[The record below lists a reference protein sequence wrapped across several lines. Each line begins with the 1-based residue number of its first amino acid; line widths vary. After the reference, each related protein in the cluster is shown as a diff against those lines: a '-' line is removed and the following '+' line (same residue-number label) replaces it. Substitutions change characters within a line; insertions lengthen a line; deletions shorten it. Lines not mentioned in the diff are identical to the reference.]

1 MKKNMLIIRLG
12 TPLPLQ
18 KEVKLMNEKIV
29 HPEDMEAGLAF
40 GWDLCGMGIVSLVRT
55 HLGAAEI
62 TRLYQE
68 LAEST
73 GDFLPV
79 VVQDL
84 DEGGCG
90 LDSVKG
96 FSQMVSDY
104 RALLPESVPQQ
115 QQYQQPSG
123 QTIEMS
129 LDELLDLANRKGGV
143 SQLSADELQLLEKL
157 SKNL

>member
-12 TPLPLQ
+12 TPLPLP

-68 LAEST
+68 LADST

-90 LDSVKG
+90 LSSVKG
-96 FSQMVSDY
+96 FNQMVSDY
-104 RALLPESVPQQ
+104 RALLQEPVPQQ
-115 QQYQQPSG
+115 QQQSNCHQV
-123 QTIEMS
+123 EMN

-143 SQLSADELQLLEKL
+143 SKLSADELQLLEKL

>member
-1 MKKNMLIIRLG
+1 
-12 TPLPLQ
+12 
-18 KEVKLMNEKIV
+18 MNEKIV

-90 LDSVKG
+90 LNRIRYCSVTGGRLRWRKA
-96 FSQMVSDY
+96 SKVYQTQAPYICPMS
-104 RALLPESVPQQ
+104 ALTKCR
-115 QQYQQPSG
+115 G
-123 QTIEMS
+123 
-129 LDELLDLANRKGGV
+129 K
-143 SQLSADELQLLEKL
+143 K
-157 SKNL
+157 

>member
-12 TPLPLQ
+12 SPLPLQ

-84 DEGGCG
+84 DDGGCG

-104 RALLPESVPQQ
+104 RALLTESVQQ
-115 QQYQQPSG
+115 QQQQPSG
-123 QTIEMS
+123 QAIEMS
-129 LDELLDLANRKGGV
+129 LDELLDLANRKGGI
-143 SQLSADELQLLEKL
+143 SQLSADERQLLEKL

>member
-12 TPLPLQ
+12 TPLPLK

-104 RALLPESVPQQ
+104 RALLTESVPQQ
-115 QQYQQPSG
+115 QQQPSG
-123 QTIEMS
+123 QAIEMS
-129 LDELLDLANRKGGV
+129 LDELLDLANRKGGI
-143 SQLSADELQLLEKL
+143 SQLSADERQLLEKL

>member
-12 TPLPLQ
+12 SPLPLP

-68 LAEST
+68 LADST

-84 DEGGCG
+84 DDGGCG
-90 LDSVKG
+90 LSSVKG
-96 FSQMVSDY
+96 FNQMVSDY
-104 RALLPESVPQQ
+104 RALLQEPVPVE
-115 QQYQQPSG
+115 PST
-123 QTIEMS
+123 QKVEMS

-143 SQLSADELQLLEKL
+143 SKLSADELQLLEKL

>member
-12 TPLPLQ
+12 SPLPLP

-68 LAEST
+68 LADST

-84 DEGGCG
+84 DDGGCG
-90 LDSVKG
+90 LGSVKG
-96 FSQMVSDY
+96 FNQMVSDY
-104 RALLPESVPQQ
+104 RALLQEPVPVE
-115 QQYQQPSG
+115 PST
-123 QTIEMS
+123 QKVEMS
-129 LDELLDLANRKGGV
+129 LDELLDLASSKGGV
-143 SQLSADELQLLEKL
+143 SKLSADELQLLEKL

>member
-12 TPLPLQ
+12 APLPLQ

-40 GWDLCGMGIVSLVRT
+40 GWDLCGLGIVSLVRT

-84 DEGGCG
+84 DDGGCG

-104 RALLPESVPQQ
+104 RALLTESVQQ
-115 QQYQQPSG
+115 QQQQPSG
-123 QTIEMS
+123 QAIEMS
-129 LDELLDLANRKGGV
+129 LDELLDLANRKGGI
-143 SQLSADELQLLEKL
+143 SQLSADERQLLEKL

>member
-29 HPEDMEAGLAF
+29 HPEDMAAGLAF
-40 GWDLCGMGIVSLVRT
+40 GWDLCGLGIVSLVRT

-68 LAEST
+68 LAKST

-84 DEGGCG
+84 DDGGCG

-104 RALLPESVPQQ
+104 RALLTGSVPQQ
-115 QQYQQPSG
+115 HQQPSG
-123 QTIEMS
+123 QAIEMS
-129 LDELLDLANRKGGV
+129 LDELLDLANRKGGI
-143 SQLSADELQLLEKL
+143 SQLSADERQLLEKL